1 MAVMNKIWE
10 FMYENQEKIRYRQ
23 TEYFSPYYEVSQESI
38 KETEEQTYQVSF
50 NSFYRYE
57 KVFEALFDIDMK
69 EESRELLF
77 DCILHYL
84 VCEEFKLGITGEE
97 YEIRQCFHAI
107 EQGVYGDHVQDMF
120 LSLSKEKKHFI
131 ARTLYKQS
139 RLRASVY
146 LFAEAVTK
154 ILDNCVVYRNKLQ
167 PAVILVYIQEK
178 NITNQQKI
186 LMALEELF
194 LPLNY
199 TMRIFKEKHFGVIE
213 AEQTLEMDKIE
224 IF

>member
-1 MAVMNKIWE
+1 MNKIWE

-38 KETEEQTYQVSF
+38 KEMEDQTWQAGF

-57 KVFEALFDIDMK
+57 KVFESLFDLDIK
-69 EESRELLF
+69 EESRTLLF

-84 VCEEFKLGITGEE
+84 VCQEFKLGITGEE
-97 YEIRQCFHAI
+97 YHIRQYWAAI
-107 EQGVYGDHVQDMF
+107 EQGVYGEAVQHMF
-120 LSLSKEKKHFI
+120 QGLSKEKKHFI

-139 RLRASVY
+139 RLCASVY
-146 LFAEAVTK
+146 LFARTVTG
-154 ILDNCVVYRNKLQ
+154 ILDNCVVYRNKIQ
-167 PAVILVYIQEK
+167 PTVILVYIQEK
-178 NITNQQKI
+178 NISNQEKI
-186 LMALEELF
+186 LLALEELF

-199 TMRIFKEKHFGVIE
+199 TMRIFLEKHFGVIE
-213 AEQTLEMDKIE
+213 AEQTLEMDQIE